1 MQQAGGQAGTRGGVA
16 EKAAASLGMGGESIP
31 TSSLGPFRGIGKH
44 GGGFSGILAGNY
56 LGPIPGFQN
65 FKFLLD
71 LL

>member
-16 EKAAASLGMGGESIP
+16 EKAAASLGMGESIP
-31 TSSLGPFRGIGKH
+31 TSSLGPFLGIGKH